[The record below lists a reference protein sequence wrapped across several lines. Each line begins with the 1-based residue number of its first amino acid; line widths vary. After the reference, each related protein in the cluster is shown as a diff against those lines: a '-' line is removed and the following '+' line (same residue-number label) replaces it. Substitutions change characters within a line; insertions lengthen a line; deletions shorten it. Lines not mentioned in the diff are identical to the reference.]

1 MCSVKRLTVAAFG
14 VALLALV
21 LAAAPAKAQFG
32 GMRAGNR
39 IPGVGG
45 TLNPYNYYDPYGYSR
60 QAAFN
65 IALYGRAM
73 SQVPPYALGY
83 NPYPQMVGNPYPYYP
98 TPYSGGYGASLSA
111 NPGYASSPGYAGSPG
126 LSGSYYPD
134 SSYNGYS
141 PYYQDPTSSFLYGAS
156 SVISSTGRFEVNHQQ
171 ANLQREQ
178 VRSAHMDNNRKA
190 FDEFLYERAN
200 RPTWLDDIERQN
212 KLNLRAAL
220 SNPTGSEILSGI
232 TLNTLLDNLRQ
243 LQAKGTEGPAV
254 ALSDDMLSKI
264 NVTAG
269 AGANPGLL
277 KNERLTWPLGVSGS
291 EFDGDRKKIERNL
304 AAAVSEAEH
313 GNRIEAARLKDLN
326 DAVDR
331 MTDQLGEQIGEI
343 TPSQYIEAR
352 NYLRHLSNAIKAL
365 SGPDAANYIN
375 NKYAAKGKTVSDLV
389 KNMAGLRFAPATP
402 GDEQAYKALQE
413 KLATYYTR
421 ASGSSSRGE

>member
-1 MCSVKRLTVAAFG
+1 MCSVKRLTLAAFG

-21 LAAAPAKAQFG
+21 LAAAPASAQRF
-32 GMRAGNR
+32 R
-39 IPGVGG
+39 IPGTGG

-83 NPYPQMVGNPYPYYP
+83 NPYPQVVGNPFNPVV
-98 TPYSGGYGASLSA
+98 YSGGYGGSMLAA
-111 NPGYASSPGYAGSPG
+111 NPAAYTSPGYGTSPG
-126 LSGSYYPD
+126 FSPGFSDPNY
-134 SSYNGYS
+134 SNGYI
-141 PYYQDPTSSFLYGAS
+141 PYGLDPTAGFLYGAAS
-156 SVISSTGRFEVNHQQ
+156 IINADGRFRINNQQ
-171 ANLQREQ
+171 ANLMREQ
-178 VRSAHMDNNRKA
+178 VRSARIDNNRKA

-200 RPTWLDDIERQN
+200 KPTWLDDVERQN

-220 SNPTGSEILSGI
+220 TNPSGSEILSGI
-232 TLNTLLDNLRQ
+232 SLNTLLDNLKQ
-243 LQAKGTEGPAV
+243 MQAKGVQGEAIP
-254 ALSDDMLSKI
+254 LSDDLLSKI

-277 KNERLTWPLGVSGS
+277 KNERLTWPVGLTGS
-291 EFDGDRKKIERNL
+291 EFDGERKKLERNM
-304 AAAVSEAEH
+304 AAAVSEVEH
-313 GNRIEAARLKDLN
+313 GNRVEAARVRDLN
-326 DAVDR
+326 DAVDK
-331 MTDQLGEQIGEI
+331 MTEDLGAQIGEI

-352 NYLRHLSNAIKAL
+352 NYLRLLGNAIRAL

-413 KLATYYTR
+413 KLSRYYY
-421 ASGSSSRGE
+421 ASQPSNRTEQ